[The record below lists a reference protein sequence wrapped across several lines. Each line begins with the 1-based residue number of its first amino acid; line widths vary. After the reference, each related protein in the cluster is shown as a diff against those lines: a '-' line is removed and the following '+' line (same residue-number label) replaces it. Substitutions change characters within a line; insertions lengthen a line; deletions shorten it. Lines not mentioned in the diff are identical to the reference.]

1 MQQTTLQIGGLTP
14 MTTIDY
20 PGELAAVIFCQGCP
34 WSCRYCHNSHLLP
47 RSGDDLI
54 EWASVIDF
62 LKQRQGL
69 LDAVV
74 FSGGEPTL
82 QRNLKAAIQQ
92 VRAMGFKIGLH
103 SAGAYPER
111 LAELLPLLDWVGLDI
126 KALPEDYDTLTGV
139 SGSGK
144 KAWKSLQLLIASGVA
159 YEIRTTVH
167 PELLTPALLKQLDS
181 RLQETGVVNHQLQK
195 CNTSHCLDTTLTA

>member
-1 MQQTTLQIGGLTP
+1 

-34 WSCRYCHNSHLLP
+34 WSCRYCHNGHLLS
-47 RSGDDLI
+47 RSGEDLV

-126 KALPEDYDTLTGV
+126 KALPGDYDTLTGV
-139 SGSGK
+139 RGSGE
-144 KAWKSLQLLIASGVA
+144 KAWKSLQLLVASGVA
-159 YEIRTTVH
+159 YEVRTTVH
-167 PELLTPALLKQLDS
+167 PELLPAAVLGTLES
-181 RLQETGVVNHQLQK
+181 RLRAIGAANHQLQR
-195 CNTSHCLDTTLTA
+195 CNTDHCLDREIECREKSH